1 MKKGFWYIFFFFFLL
16 FFFFGKDIVYSLWV
30 KTDWN
35 LEKNIVLDSEYER
48 LKKEYTL
55 LLEKTNL
62 EVPFLEEGIVSK
74 VVVHDPYIFFD
85 KITILK
91 GKNDGIELGDA
102 VLNEMGLIGK
112 VSLVFDNYSEVE
124 LITSGATYSVRIQNS
139 YGILKQKDG
148 KLQVED
154 ITSKEEIKKEEII
167 YTSSFTDIPGDIPI
181 GKVVEVNSSSIS
193 QTLVIEPLVD
203 FQNLNYVWIRKR
215 VIYE

>member
-1 MKKGFWYIFFFFFLL
+1 MKKGFWYIF

-91 GKNDGIELGDA
+91 GKNDGIEVGDA

-124 LITSGATYSVRIQNS
+124 LITSEITYSVRIQNS

-154 ITSKEEIKKEEII
+154 ITSKEEIKKEEIV

-193 QTLVIEPLVD
+193 QTIVIEPLVD
-203 FQNLNYVWIRKR
+203 FQNFNYVWIRKR

>member
-1 MKKGFWYIFFFFFLL
+1 MKKGFWYIF

-91 GKNDGIELGDA
+91 GKNDGIEVGDA

-124 LITSGATYSVRIQNS
+124 LITSEITYSVRIQNS

-181 GKVVEVNSSSIS
+181 GKVVEANSSSIS